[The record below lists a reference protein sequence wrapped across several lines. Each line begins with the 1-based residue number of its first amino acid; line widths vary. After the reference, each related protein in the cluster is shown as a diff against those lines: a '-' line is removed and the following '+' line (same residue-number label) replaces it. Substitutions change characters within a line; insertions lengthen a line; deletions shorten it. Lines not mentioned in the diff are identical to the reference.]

1 VTSVPELTR
10 LLAAIHTWRDGHG
23 QPGFSVIGSA
33 TRTAG
38 GRNRPFA
45 LAEER
50 SQLTAVPGG
59 ARRPGRSVQE
69 TAP

>member
-1 VTSVPELTR
+1 MVRFIERCFT
-10 LLAAIHTWRDGHG
+10 
-23 QPGFSVIGSA
+23 QPRPFSVIGSA